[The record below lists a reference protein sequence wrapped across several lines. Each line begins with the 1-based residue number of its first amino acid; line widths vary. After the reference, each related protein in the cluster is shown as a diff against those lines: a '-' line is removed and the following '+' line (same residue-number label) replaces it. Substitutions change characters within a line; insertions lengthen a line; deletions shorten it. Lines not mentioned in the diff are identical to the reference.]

1 MATSLTNNDYAERR
15 SEKQSPPK
23 SFLTVI
29 GARVQYYRSSVPWFG
44 LVPQM
49 LFDVLAKMQ
58 IFIIPCHLVAEGLRN
73 AGPPPAA
80 GKFAEY
86 EFGFLGPQ
94 DMPALADIPGRGLS
108 LPHLLSRL
116 QKGKL
121 CFGAKYRGEVVAFS
135 WWNLTEG
142 AIWSHP
148 IFPLKEHEAF
158 FFDSYT
164 LERFRGMGIAPY
176 MRYRCYEELAKLGRE
191 QCYSITAV
199 WNPPAAKFKKKL
211 GARVLELGVFVNLF
225 HRWAFHR
232 RLRDYT
238 GGRR

>member
-1 MATSLTNNDYAERR
+1 MAASLTNNDYAERR

-23 SFLTVI
+23 SSLAVI

-44 LVPQM
+44 LVPQI
-49 LFDVLAKMQ
+49 LFDVLAKMK
-58 IFIIPCHLVAEGLRN
+58 IFVIPYHLVAEGMRN
-73 AGPPPAA
+73 AGPQPAA

-94 DMPALADIPGRGLS
+94 DMPAIAGIPGRELS

-116 QKGKL
+116 QQGKL
-121 CFGAKYRGEVVAFS
+121 CFGAKYRGEIVAFT

-142 AIWSHP
+142 TIWSHHV
-148 IFPLKEHEAF
+148 FPLGEREAF
-158 FFDSYT
+158 LFDAYT

-176 MRYRCYEELAKLGRE
+176 LRYRCYEELAKLGRE

-238 GGRR
+238 GGRQ